1 MERILMSQN
10 EDNNGTDYVVLNG
23 KILQDRDDIREYARK
38 IIDTEDFKVRYS
50 DEYITISQKDNK
62 ILFSS
67 NYENKD
73 NVGRKIYYMY
83 LIDNGVDLETIL
95 EYLESDSMALNRQ
108 FDREKTLEIIDR
120 IRNNDTLRI
129 NLVKWILL
137 SIVSAGALYLFSKI
151 INND

>member
-1 MERILMSQN
+1 MSQH

-23 KILQDRDDIREYARK
+23 KLLQDKDDIREYARK
-38 IIDTEDFKVRYS
+38 IIDTEDFKVKYS
-50 DEYITISQKDNK
+50 DEYITISQKENK

-95 EYLESDSMALNRQ
+95 KYLERDSMALNRQ
-108 FDREKTLEIIDR
+108 FDREKTLEIIKR
-120 IRNNDTLRI
+120 IQGNNKLKS
-129 NLVKWILL
+129 NLQKLIIIIVAVVLAGYLL
-137 SIVSAGALYLFSKI
+137 SKI
-151 INND
+151 IG

>member
-1 MERILMSQN
+1 MERILMSQH

-23 KILQDRDDIREYARK
+23 KLLQDKDDIREYARK
-38 IIDTEDFKVRYS
+38 IIDTEDFKVKYS
-50 DEYITISQKDNK
+50 DEYITISQKENK

-95 EYLESDSMALNRQ
+95 KYLERDSMALNRQ
-108 FDREKTLEIIDR
+108 FDREKTLEIIKR
-120 IRNNDTLRI
+120 IQGNNKLKS
-129 NLVKWILL
+129 NLQKLIIIIVAVVLAGYLL
-137 SIVSAGALYLFSKI
+137 SKI
-151 INND
+151 IG